1 MELNTAIEFTNHCQR
16 NWDHTQEM
24 SPEDVNLI
32 VSVAKGMPTKQ
43 NLPYYTVLYSLDRRF
58 IERVHDLSIDPHNP
72 KSIGRNTQTLAHML
86 VMYLDNWNTL
96 NKKIDESIS
105 SGSLLEVSNTETRDE
120 WINNYNMSV
129 GISAGA
135 TSLFSNQLGYR
146 TGFCQCYNTDSINKI
161 LREEY
166 GIEEKIK
173 GTILGIGIPN
183 NRYKRNAVVDKN
195 NCYERDVETYIDET
209 KVIKI

>member
-1 MELNTAIEFTNHCQR
+1 MELNAAIEYTNHCQR

-24 SPEDVNLI
+24 SPEDVDLI

-72 KSIGRNTQTLAHML
+72 RSIGRNTQTLAHML
-86 VMYLDNWNTL
+86 VIYLDNWTD
-96 NKKIDESIS
+96 KKIKEQ
-105 SGSLLEVSNTETRDE
+105 TRDD
-120 WINNYNMSV
+120 WRDNYNMSV
-129 GISAGA
+129 GVSAGA

-146 TGFCQCYNTDSINKI
+146 TGFCQCYDTNSINKI
-161 LREEY
+161 LKEEY

-183 NRYKRNAVVDKN
+183 NKYKRNSIVDKD
-195 NCYERDVETYIDET
+195 NCYIRDVPTYIDET
-209 KVIKI
+209 EVIKI

>member
-1 MELNTAIEFTNHCQR
+1 MELNAAIEYTNHCQR

-24 SPEDVNLI
+24 SPEDVDLI

-43 NLPYYTVLYSLDRRF
+43 NFPYYTVLYSLDRRL

-72 KSIGRNTQTLAHML
+72 RSIGRNTQTLAHML
-86 VMYLDNWNTL
+86 VIYLDNWTD
-96 NKKIDESIS
+96 NKLKEQ
-105 SGSLLEVSNTETRDE
+105 TRED
-120 WINNYNMSV
+120 WRDNYNMSV
-129 GISAGA
+129 GVSAGA

-146 TGFCQCYNTDSINKI
+146 TGFCQCYDTNSINKI
-161 LREEY
+161 LKEEY

-183 NRYKRNAVVDKN
+183 NKYKRNSIVDKD
-195 NCYERDVETYIDET
+195 NCYIRDVSTYIDET
-209 KVIKI
+209 EVIKI

>member
-1 MELNTAIEFTNHCQR
+1 MELNAAIEYTNHCQR

-24 SPEDVNLI
+24 SPEDVDLI

-72 KSIGRNTQTLAHML
+72 RSIGRNTQTLAHML
-86 VMYLDNWNTL
+86 VIYLDNWTD
-96 NKKIDESIS
+96 KKIKEQ
-105 SGSLLEVSNTETRDE
+105 TRED
-120 WINNYNMSV
+120 WRDNYNMSV
-129 GISAGA
+129 GVSAGA

-146 TGFCQCYNTDSINKI
+146 TGFCQCYDTNSINKI
-161 LREEY
+161 LKEEY

-183 NRYKRNAVVDKN
+183 NKYKRNSIVDKD
-195 NCYERDVETYIDET
+195 NCYIRDVPTYIDET
-209 KVIKI
+209 EVIKI

>member
-1 MELNTAIEFTNHCQR
+1 MELNAAIEYTNHCQR

-24 SPEDVNLI
+24 SPEDVDLI

-43 NLPYYTVLYSLDRRF
+43 NFPYYTVLYSLDRRF

-72 KSIGRNTQTLAHML
+72 RSIGRNTQTLAHML
-86 VMYLDNWNTL
+86 VIYLDNWTD
-96 NKKIDESIS
+96 NKLKEQ
-105 SGSLLEVSNTETRDE
+105 TRED
-120 WINNYNMSV
+120 WRDNYNMSV
-129 GISAGA
+129 GVSAGA

-146 TGFCQCYNTDSINKI
+146 TGFCQCYDTNSINKI
-161 LREEY
+161 LKEEY

-183 NRYKRNAVVDKN
+183 NKYKRNSIVDKD
-195 NCYERDVETYIDET
+195 NCYIRDVPTYVDET
-209 KVIKI
+209 EIIKI

>member
-1 MELNTAIEFTNHCQR
+1 MELNAAIEYTNHCQR

-24 SPEDVNLI
+24 SPEDVDLI

-72 KSIGRNTQTLAHML
+72 RSIGRNTQTLAHLL
-86 VMYLDNWNTL
+86 VIYLDNWTD
-96 NKKIDESIS
+96 KKIKEQ
-105 SGSLLEVSNTETRDE
+105 TRED
-120 WINNYNMSV
+120 WRDNYNMSV
-129 GISAGA
+129 GVSAGA

-146 TGFCQCYNTDSINKI
+146 TGFCQCYDTNSINKI
-161 LREEY
+161 LKEEY

-183 NRYKRNAVVDKN
+183 NKYKRNSIVDKD
-195 NCYERDVETYIDET
+195 NCYIRDVPTYIDET
-209 KVIKI
+209 EVIKI

>member
-1 MELNTAIEFTNHCQR
+1 MELNAAIEYTNHCQR

-24 SPEDVNLI
+24 SPEDVDLI

-43 NLPYYTVLYSLDRRF
+43 NFPYYTVLYSLDRRF

-72 KSIGRNTQTLAHML
+72 RSIGRNTQTLAHML
-86 VMYLDNWNTL
+86 VIYLDNWTD
-96 NKKIDESIS
+96 NKLKEQ
-105 SGSLLEVSNTETRDE
+105 TRED
-120 WINNYNMSV
+120 WRDNYNMSV
-129 GISAGA
+129 GVSAGA

-146 TGFCQCYNTDSINKI
+146 TGFCQCYDTNSINKI
-161 LREEY
+161 LKEEY

-183 NRYKRNAVVDKN
+183 NKYKRNSIVDKD
-195 NCYERDVETYIDET
+195 NCYIRDVSTYIDET
-209 KVIKI
+209 EVIKI

>member
-1 MELNTAIEFTNHCQR
+1 MELNAAIEYTNHCQR

-24 SPEDVNLI
+24 SPEDVDLI

-43 NLPYYTVLYSLDRRF
+43 NFPYYTVLYSLDRRF

-72 KSIGRNTQTLAHML
+72 RSIGRNTQTLAHML
-86 VMYLDNWNTL
+86 VIYLDNWTD
-96 NKKIDESIS
+96 KKIKEQ
-105 SGSLLEVSNTETRDE
+105 TRED
-120 WINNYNMSV
+120 WRDNYNMSV
-129 GISAGA
+129 GVSAGA

-146 TGFCQCYNTDSINKI
+146 TGFCQCYDTNSINKI
-161 LREEY
+161 LKEEY

-183 NRYKRNAVVDKN
+183 NKYKRNSIVDKD
-195 NCYERDVETYIDET
+195 NCYIRDVPTYIDET
-209 KVIKI
+209 EVIKI

>member
-24 SPEDVNLI
+24 SPEDVKLI

-96 NKKIDESIS
+96 DKKIDE
-105 SGSLLEVSNTETRDE
+105 LYELYD
-120 WINNYNMSV
+120 
-129 GISAGA
+129 
-135 TSLFSNQLGYR
+135 
-146 TGFCQCYNTDSINKI
+146 CDTDQ
-161 LREEY
+161 
-166 GIEEKIK
+166 
-173 GTILGIGIPN
+173 
-183 NRYKRNAVVDKN
+183 
-195 NCYERDVETYIDET
+195 
-209 KVIKI
+209 

>member
-1 MELNTAIEFTNHCQR
+1 MELNAAIEYTNHCQR

-24 SPEDVNLI
+24 SPEDVDLI

-72 KSIGRNTQTLAHML
+72 RSIGRNTQTLAHML
-86 VMYLDNWNTL
+86 VIYLDNWTD
-96 NKKIDESIS
+96 NKIKEQ
-105 SGSLLEVSNTETRDE
+105 TRED
-120 WINNYNMSV
+120 WRDNYNMSV
-129 GISAGA
+129 GVSAGA

-146 TGFCQCYNTDSINKI
+146 TGFCQCYDTNSINKI
-161 LREEY
+161 LKEEY

-183 NRYKRNAVVDKN
+183 NKYKRNSIVDKD
-195 NCYERDVETYIDET
+195 NCYIRDVPTYIDET
-209 KVIKI
+209 EVIKI

>member
-1 MELNTAIEFTNHCQR
+1 
-16 NWDHTQEM
+16 M
-24 SPEDVNLI
+24 SPEDVDLI

-72 KSIGRNTQTLAHML
+72 RSIGRNTQTLAHML
-86 VMYLDNWNTL
+86 VIYLDNWTD
-96 NKKIDESIS
+96 KKIKEQ
-105 SGSLLEVSNTETRDE
+105 TRDD
-120 WINNYNMSV
+120 WRDNYNMSV
-129 GISAGA
+129 GVSAGA

-146 TGFCQCYNTDSINKI
+146 TGFCQCYDTNSINKI
-161 LREEY
+161 LKEEY

-183 NRYKRNAVVDKN
+183 NKYKRNSIVDKD
-195 NCYERDVETYIDET
+195 NCYIRDVPTYIDET
-209 KVIKI
+209 EVIKI

>member
-1 MELNTAIEFTNHCQR
+1 MELNAAIEYTNHCQR

-24 SPEDVNLI
+24 SPEDVDLI

-72 KSIGRNTQTLAHML
+72 RSIGRNTQTLAHML
-86 VMYLDNWNTL
+86 VRYLDNWTD
-96 NKKIDESIS
+96 KKIKEQ
-105 SGSLLEVSNTETRDE
+105 TRDD
-120 WINNYNMSV
+120 WRDNYNMSV
-129 GISAGA
+129 GVSAGA

-146 TGFCQCYNTDSINKI
+146 TGFCQCYDTNSINKI
-161 LREEY
+161 LKEEY

-183 NRYKRNAVVDKN
+183 NKYKRNSIVDKD
-195 NCYERDVETYIDET
+195 NCYIRDVPTYIDET
-209 KVIKI
+209 EVIKI